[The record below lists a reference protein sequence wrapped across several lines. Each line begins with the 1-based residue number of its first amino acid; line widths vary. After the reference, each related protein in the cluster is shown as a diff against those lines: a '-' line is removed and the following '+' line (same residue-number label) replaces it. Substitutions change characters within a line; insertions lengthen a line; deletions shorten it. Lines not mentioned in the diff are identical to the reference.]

1 MKLIP
6 MQGDPKDRQSWN
18 RGGRTHQLKKMI
30 EDILRFADENDE
42 YFLEITDW
50 EKETNGMKVPSFAN
64 GLREVIKKFGY
75 ENITIFTS
83 GGKVYVSIGD

>member
-1 MKLIP
+1 
-6 MQGDPKDRQSWN
+6 
-18 RGGRTHQLKKMI
+18 
-30 EDILRFADENDE
+30 
-42 YFLEITDW
+42 
-50 EKETNGMKVPSFAN
+50 MKVPSFAN